1 MKFEIHRYVTSKDMM
16 NKKKAKGKENSQL
29 WRGWRKVVSDA
40 CTAQV
45 QMNPQTFIW
54 ILKWR
59 HACMHICMCS
69 MCTHKHTHDTHTQI
83 WSWVP
88 TSPMAAKHN
97 TAYCTWPTSSCPA
110 DIPRSSRQP
119 CGSIIW
125 GYRVHHGLREGLRYR
140 SEPNLVSERHGE
152 LYEWSSLPGET
163 IHTEKGKHSYRKL
176 SLNKIRGC
184 P

>member
-1 MKFEIHRYVTSKDMM
+1 MS
-16 NKKKAKGKENSQL
+16 N
-29 WRGWRKVVSDA
+29 A

-69 MCTHKHTHDTHTQI
+69 MCTHKHTHDTHTHTDTQRFGHEYPL
-83 WSWVP
+83 VP
-88 TSPMAAKHN
+88 WLQN
-97 TAYCTWPTSSCPA
+97 TTQPIAPDIPFLISTSSCPA
-110 DIPRSSRQP
+110 DISRSSRQP

-152 LYEWSSLPGET
+152 LYEWSWLAGEI
-163 IHTEKGKHSYRKL
+163 IHTEEGKHSYRKL
-176 SLNKIRGC
+176 SLNKIRGR